1 MTSPDL
7 THTLDGPGLAA
18 APSAGG
24 PDLVVLHSL
33 RAPDGTTK
41 YVDQMVDGA
50 SDHVSIRFFSWR
62 TALTGSYDVFHV
74 HWPELLI
81 RDRKPVRRLLK
92 RRMLDALIVRAKLTR
107 TPIVWT
113 AHNVD
118 PHEQGSPA
126 EARSLRRLRRAITL
140 AIRLNPTTELPTGM
154 DAVTILHGHY
164 RDQFAAYA
172 RRDAVPG
179 RVLYFGIIRPYKGV
193 DLLMHAFGELEDP
206 TLQLRIVGD
215 PHPGQAEIVEAAM
228 AGDERIT
235 ALLRF
240 VSDEELVD
248 EITSSALVVLPYRE
262 KMHNSGVVLV
272 ALSLGRPV
280 LVPASPTNAALRDEI
295 GEEWIIQYEG
305 ELTPDLLTRALRDV
319 ASRSHAAEPALS
331 DRDWKHVGELH
342 HRRYVRAR
350 ESRGRARAR

>member
-7 THTLDGPGLAA
+7 TRTLDGPGPAA

-164 RDQFAAYA
+164 RDQFAAY
-172 RRDAVPG
+172 
-179 RVLYFGIIRPYKGV
+179 
-193 DLLMHAFGELEDP
+193 
-206 TLQLRIVGD
+206 
-215 PHPGQAEIVEAAM
+215 
-228 AGDERIT
+228 
-235 ALLRF
+235 
-240 VSDEELVD
+240 
-248 EITSSALVVLPYRE
+248 
-262 KMHNSGVVLV
+262 
-272 ALSLGRPV
+272 
-280 LVPASPTNAALRDEI
+280 EI
-295 GEEWIIQYEG
+295 G
-305 ELTPDLLTRALRDV
+305 RA
-319 ASRSHAAEPALS
+319 SC
-331 DRDWKHVGELH
+331 
-342 HRRYVRAR
+342 R
-350 ESRGRARAR
+350 ERV

>member
-7 THTLDGPGLAA
+7 TRTLDGPGLAA
-18 APSAGG
+18 PSSTDG

-41 YVDQMVDGA
+41 YVDHMVDGA
-50 SDHVSIRFFSWR
+50 SDHVSIKFFSWR

-81 RDRKPVRRLLK
+81 RDRKPARRLLK
-92 RRMLDALIVRAKLTR
+92 RRMLDALILRARLTG

-118 PHEQGSPA
+118 PHEQGTPA
-126 EARSLRRLRRAITL
+126 ESRSLRRLRHAITL
-140 AIRLNPTTELPTGM
+140 AIRLNPTTELPSGM

-164 RDQFAAYA
+164 KDQFAKYPH
-172 RRDAVPG
+172 RDAVPG

-193 DLLMHAFGELEDP
+193 DVLMDAFREIDDP

-215 PHPGQAEIVEAAM
+215 PHAGQAEIVEAAM

-240 VSDEELVD
+240 VSDEELVE
-248 EITSSALVVLPYRE
+248 EITSSSLVVLPYRE

-280 LVPASPTNAALRDEI
+280 LVPASPTNQALRDEV

-305 ELTPDLLTRALRDV
+305 ALTPEILTSALQDV
-319 ASRSHAAEPALS
+319 ASRSHESEPALS

-342 HRRYVRAR
+342 HRAYVQAR
-350 ESRGRARAR
+350 ESRRTRVR